1 MVVDTLIFDFDGVI
15 IDTESVEYATWQEVY
30 NEFNVSMDISQW
42 EGIIGGGVKWFDPLE
57 NLERLIGPLD
67 DKITVLESR
76 RRKALQIID
85 NTPLLPGV
93 ESYIHDAKEMGLK
106 MGLASSS
113 TSEWVERHLADRGL
127 LRYFDAMAT
136 RDEVSMVKPDPELY
150 LKVIAKL
157 DTDPIHA
164 LAIEDSVNGLAAAKS
179 AGLWCAVVPNPM
191 TSDMDFRKA
200 DLKLE
205 SLEILSL
212 KQLIA
217 SIAQH

>member
-93 ESYIHDAKEMGLK
+93 ES
-106 MGLASSS
+106 
-113 TSEWVERHLADRGL
+113 
-127 LRYFDAMAT
+127 AT
-136 RDEVSMVKPDPELY
+136 E
-150 LKVIAKL
+150 
-157 DTDPIHA
+157 T
-164 LAIEDSVNGLAAAKS
+164 
-179 AGLWCAVVPNPM
+179 
-191 TSDMDFRKA
+191 
-200 DLKLE
+200 
-205 SLEILSL
+205 
-212 KQLIA
+212 
-217 SIAQH
+217 